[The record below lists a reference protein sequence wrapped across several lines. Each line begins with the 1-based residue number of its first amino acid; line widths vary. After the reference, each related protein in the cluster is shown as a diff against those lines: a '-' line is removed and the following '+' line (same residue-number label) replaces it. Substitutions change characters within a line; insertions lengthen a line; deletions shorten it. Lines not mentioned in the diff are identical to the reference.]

1 MENISREDI
10 LEYAES
16 FWKARGIQILLGDY
30 FVELDKTWSSDKVT
44 IIYYLFKPK

>member
-10 LEYAES
+10 LEYVGD
-16 FWKARGIQILLGDY
+16 FWKAAGIQILLGDH

-44 IIYYLFKPK
+44 IIYYLLKSK